1 MESSTLSPPLF
12 ITSFLSFTYFP
23 LFILFFLILLSF
35 PTSFIYFIT
44 HFLLYF
50 LFFFTFFFFFF
61 PLFFFYFSFFFHSP
75 FSSKSK
81 QTTPSDFSD
90 PHTWTLHIPYTLPK
104 PSHNSKIWAFSW
116 CFWSKACI
124 ELKMN
129 KKR

>member
-23 LFILFFLILLSF
+23 LFIFFLILLSF

-61 PLFFFYFSFFFHSP
+61 LYFFSTFLSFFTLLSLPSQNRPHLQIFQIPTLELYIFLKHFLNHLTTLRFGHFHGVSVLRLVL
-75 FSSKSK
+75 S
-81 QTTPSDFSD
+81 
-90 PHTWTLHIPYTLPK
+90 
-104 PSHNSKIWAFSW
+104 
-116 CFWSKACI
+116 
-124 ELKMN
+124 LK
-129 KKR
+129 